1 MRKKLINQ
9 KRDVMKTWSREA
21 LVDHIRAYP
30 NQELL
35 DQDKNRVPRS
45 HPIAMMAKNIQ
56 ENNYVM
62 SDAQYYTLLD
72 GYTKVVVPEMKVV
85 GVSFRNP
92 DVSKFDMN
100 LVGQRRNGEVKTY
113 DVDYILDPEPDNEYD
128 PNAVRV
134 SIHDDQGI
142 PQHVGYLSR
151 DFVEEHPITEPMMV
165 AGTLEDHSNGKFKN
179 VSYNIALDTETLDA
193 KRLNVDKFE
202 QLSLNFDDLSDL
214 SNDTE
219 TIEKE

>member
-30 NQELL
+30 NQEIL
-35 DQDKNRVPRS
+35 DHDTEGNPRS

-56 ENNYVM
+56 EHDYVM

-72 GYTKVVVPEMKVV
+72 GYTKVVVPDMKVV

-92 DVSKFDMN
+92 DVSKFDMT
-100 LVGQRRNGEVKTY
+100 LVGQRRNGQVKTY

-134 SIHDDQGI
+134 SINDNQGI

-151 DFVEEHPITEPMMV
+151 DFVGAHPIVGSMMV

-179 VSYNIALDTETLDA
+179 VSYNIALDTES
-193 KRLNVDKFE
+193 LNAGRVE

-214 SNDTE
+214 SDDT
-219 TIEKE
+219 TIEKG